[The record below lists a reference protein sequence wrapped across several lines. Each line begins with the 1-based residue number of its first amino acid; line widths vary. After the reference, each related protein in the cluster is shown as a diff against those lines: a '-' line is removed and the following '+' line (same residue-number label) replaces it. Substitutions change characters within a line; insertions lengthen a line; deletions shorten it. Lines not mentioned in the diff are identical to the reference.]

1 LGAGGMGEVFLA
13 RLTRQ
18 DDFEKLL
25 VIKRILPQ
33 LSRDAAFRELFRRE
47 ARLAALL
54 SHQNIVQI
62 FDYGEV
68 DGQSFIAMEYVDG
81 PDVASVLRLEAALP
95 MKYAL
100 AILQGALR
108 GLDYAHRKTDAEGR
122 ALGLVHRDVA
132 PKNLLVSYEGEVKW
146 IDFGLA

>member
-1 LGAGGMGEVFLA
+1 
-13 RLTRQ
+13 
-18 DDFEKLL
+18 
-25 VIKRILPQ
+25 
-33 LSRDAAFRELFRRE
+33 
-47 ARLAALL
+47 
-54 SHQNIVQI
+54 QI

-146 IDFGLA
+146 IDFGLADALRREGASGIVGGTVGYMAPEQARGEP